1 MFSVFYFFLKKIK
14 NYFKTC
20 YQSGPLN
27 WALRLLLRMGDAL
40 ISWGCLVGEFKQQ
53 FLVFKQHYTYFHLL
67 FHRHIFSKNTNNL
80 TRTTLPNG
88 LISLIN
94 LGLSLAFG
102 VQFSV
107 EIGGLILICFSVRTI
122 LD

>member
-1 MFSVFYFFLKKIK
+1 M
-14 NYFKTC
+14 
-20 YQSGPLN
+20 
-27 WALRLLLRMGDAL
+27 
-40 ISWGCLVGEFKQQ
+40 FKQY
-53 FLVFKQHYTYFHLL
+53 YTYFHLL
-67 FHRHIFSKNTNNL
+67 FHLHIFSKNTNNL

-107 EIGGLILICFSVRTI
+107 EIGGLVLIYFSVRTI